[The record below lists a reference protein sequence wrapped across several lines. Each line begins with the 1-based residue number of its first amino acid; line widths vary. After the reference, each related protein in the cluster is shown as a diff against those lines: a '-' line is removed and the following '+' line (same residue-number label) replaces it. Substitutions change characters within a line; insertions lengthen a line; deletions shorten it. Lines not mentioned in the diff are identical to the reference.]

1 MIRAY
6 NRSAPALSDSKQNG
20 ASRSALAGGR
30 SAKTNVAITIMFAT
44 RDGGFK
50 FGQDE
55 LKGFSRTIAEIEW
68 LLLILVLL
76 QQLSQDDDSGSR
88 SIVLLS
94 LLIYGCFVMAFRYV
108 NLYRRESQWKLAIE
122 TWVMI
127 AFITWVVWNTGKLA
141 SPLLNLYLL
150 TIVTS
155 ALALG
160 KMVTLLEM
168 GLITACYVFLSDFS
182 RAPSVMSYLGDM
194 TAQLAPM
201 VLVAYITTLFSADI
215 HYGLNKARAASETD
229 ELTGIYNMR
238 GFGAIVDRE
247 FQQSERYSRPFA
259 LMMIDCDN
267 LKEVNDKYG
276 HEGGNKLL
284 RHLVQTVQAKLRNTD
299 VIARYG
305 GDEFVVLLPE
315 TNGKGGLELSERIR
329 AAVAASQFEIQ
340 DAAVTS
346 TVSVGI
352 TSYPDDGGS
361 VVALLEKADK
371 AMYRAKTG
379 GKNRAV
385 GYSVAA

>member
-1 MIRAY
+1 M
-6 NRSAPALSDSKQNG
+6 
-20 ASRSALAGGR
+20 AGIDNKR
-30 SAKTNVAITIMFAT
+30 RVIKLMFTT

-76 QQLSQDDDSGSR
+76 QQLSQDEDLGSR
-88 SIVLLS
+88 SVVLS
-94 LLIYGCFVMAFRYV
+94 ALLVYGCFVLAFRYV
-108 NLYRRESQWKLAIE
+108 NMYRRESQWKLAIE

-127 AFITWVVWNTGKLA
+127 GFITFVVWNTGKLA

-160 KMVTLLEM
+160 KIVTLLEM
-168 GLITACYVFLSDFS
+168 GLITACYILLSDFS
-182 RAPSVMSYLGDM
+182 KSPSLLSYLGDM
-194 TAQLAPM
+194 AAQLAPM
-201 VLVAYITTLFSADI
+201 VLVAYISTLFSADI

-229 ELTGIYNMR
+229 DLTGIYNMR
-238 GFGAIVDRE
+238 GFGAILDRE

-267 LKEVNDKYG
+267 LKEINDKFG

-284 RHLVQTVQAKLRNTD
+284 RHLVAIVQEKLRNTD
-299 VIARYG
+299 VMARYG

-329 AAVAASQFEIQ
+329 AAVSASSFELLNNT
-340 DAAVTS
+340 VGS
-346 TVSVGI
+346 TVSVGV

-371 AMYRAKTG
+371 AMYRAKNA

-385 GYSVAA
+385 AYSAAA

>member
-1 MIRAY
+1 
-6 NRSAPALSDSKQNG
+6 
-20 ASRSALAGGR
+20 
-30 SAKTNVAITIMFAT
+30 MFST
-44 RDGGFK
+44 RDGGLK

-76 QQLSQDDDSGSR
+76 QQLSQDDDAGSR
-88 SIVLLS
+88 GLVLVS
-94 LLIYGCFVMAFRYV
+94 LLIYGCFVLAFRYV

-127 AFITWVVWNTGKLA
+127 GFITWVVWNTGKLS

-160 KMVTLLEM
+160 KIVTLLEM
-168 GLITACYVFLSDFS
+168 GLITACYILLSDFS
-182 RAPSVMSYLGDM
+182 KSPSLLSYFGDM
-194 TAQLAPM
+194 AAQLAPM

-215 HYGLNKARAASETD
+215 HYGLNKARVASETD
-229 ELTGIYNMR
+229 ELTGLYNMR

-267 LKEVNDKYG
+267 LKEINDKYG

-284 RHLVQTVQAKLRNTD
+284 RHLVKLVQEKLRNTD
-299 VIARYG
+299 VMARYG

-315 TNGKGGLELSERIR
+315 TNGQGGLELSERIR
-329 AAVAASQFEIQ
+329 ATVAESPLEIQ
-340 DAAVTS
+340 EKMVTS

-361 VVALLEKADK
+361 VVALLERADK
-371 AMYRAKTG
+371 AMYKAKTA